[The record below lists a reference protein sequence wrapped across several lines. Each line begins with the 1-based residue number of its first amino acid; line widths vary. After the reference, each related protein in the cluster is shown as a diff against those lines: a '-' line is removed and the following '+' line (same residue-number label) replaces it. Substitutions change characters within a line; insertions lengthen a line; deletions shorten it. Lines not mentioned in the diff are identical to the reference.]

1 MTLFGRE
8 LTLDE
13 IIGFVECN
21 ANPDDDLIHRA
32 ALELIAALRDAQR
45 RERAAVEAIRK
56 SLRDERLQ
64 RPHLNRCSQCAK
76 AIKDNSQRKYK
87 FGCESLCPEALRV
100 IVGCGFKIYEPLIP
114 FAEDWRGPQEAGKGE
129 AHD

>member
-1 MTLFGRE
+1 MNDKE
-8 LTLDE
+8 PIKSSAE
-13 IIGFVECN
+13 AN
-21 ANPDDDLIHRA
+21 ANYSGVVDT
-32 ALELIAALRDAQR
+32 IAGMAVEIARLRRLLTASQR

>member
-1 MTLFGRE
+1 MLRDGFLRFCDDPE
-8 LTLDE
+8 LACCRAEAELGQLRNE
-13 IIGFVECN
+13 N
-21 ANPDDDLIHRA
+21 AQLRSQ
-32 ALELIAALRDAQR
+32 LRDAER

-56 SLRDERLQ
+56 SLRDERVQ

-114 FAEDWRGPQEAGKGE
+114 FAEDWRGPQEAGNQKG
-129 AHD
+129 ADL